1 MEAFIIDVAE
11 KGSGRIAKLAD
22 TAIRGRGFGILAL
35 HAAICRPAES
45 TLLTALRVV

>member
-1 MEAFIIDVAE
+1 MEAFIIDAAE

-22 TAIRGRGFGILAL
+22 TAIRARGSGILAL